1 MPPDAVR
8 VLDVGCVFGFGSAAL
23 ARGVPGRWVAG
34 IEPDR
39 EYARQARRSYA
50 WLPVVQADG
59 AGLPVRQGA
68 AGAVVLLDVLEHVAD
83 PGAVLAE
90 ARRALRPG
98 GRLVLSVP
106 YRGPLAGL
114 DSLNLYRALRHRWAG
129 LPPLEP
135 SEESGA
141 GWHRHFGLPEI
152 AALLGP
158 DLPIE
163 RVRRTGLGLAEVLH
177 LALLL
182 LCRGL
187 LRSEGV
193 YRALRYAYFGAYL
206 LEDLLPTGRAGYHLH
221 VRARLAPRP
230 HQGRADEAAHQV
242 DSDLVCN

>member
-1 MPPDAVR
+1 
-8 VLDVGCVFGFGSAAL
+8 VLDVGCAFGFGSAAL
-23 ARGVPGRWVAG
+23 AGGVRGRWVAG

-39 EYARQARRSYA
+39 GYARQARKRYA

-59 AGLPVRQGA
+59 AALPFRQRT
-68 AGAVVLLDVLEHVAD
+68 AGAVVLLDVLEHAAD
-83 PGAVLAE
+83 PEAVLAE

-98 GRLVLSVP
+98 GTLLLSVP

-114 DSLNLYRALRHRWAG
+114 DSLNLYLALRRRWEG

-141 GWHRHFGLPEI
+141 GWHRHFSLPEV

-187 LRSEGV
+187 LRWEGA
-193 YRALRYAYFGAYL
+193 YRVLRYAYFGAYL
-206 LEDLLPTGRAGYHLH
+206 LEDLLPMGRAGYHLH
-221 VRARLAPRP
+221 VRARLAPP
-230 HQGRADEAAHQV
+230 GGQGRGEPWGA
-242 DSDLVCN
+242 LTR